1 MQLSKMSYYSD
12 FVVHPLVL
20 VTLTAIN
27 INHAT
32 WASRTEWLGAGV
44 AGPVLWALAEDVL
57 HRIAFHPMAYFSPMH
72 SQHHAAPLALIRTP
86 SWISV
91 SAFSIVIFVPPL
103 LL

>member
-44 AGPVLWALAEDVL
+44 AGLGVWTLAGDVL
-57 HRIAFHPMAYFSPMH
+57 HRVGLHRMAYFLPMH
-72 SQHHAAPLALIRTP
+72 RRDHAAPLAPIGTP
-86 SWISV
+86 SWIRL
-91 SAFSIVIFVPPL
+91 AGLCFGTF
-103 LL
+103 